1 MKLTKRKLKLL
12 VKEGLTR
19 GLSSLQLN
27 EFEMG
32 AEKGEATATDPAG
45 GEQKIS
51 GDNTND
57 DEDIFSKLQGALADW
72 TSPEN
77 ADPVKYKAAIQA
89 IVDAE
94 LANRNKTV

>member
-1 MKLTKRKLKLL
+1 M
-12 VKEGLTR
+12 
-19 GLSSLQLN
+19 SSLRLN
-27 EFEMG
+27 EFEIG
-32 AEKGEATATDPAG
+32 AKEGEATVADPAG

-89 IVDAE
+89 IVDDE
-94 LANRNKTV
+94 RANRNKTV